1 MKKLIEN
8 YFGPWDKNEIY
19 IPTYEEVNL
28 LDGSASVNKQIEQ
41 LHINVGLKGLP
52 YAHERAY
59 SLALLNNIFGGGAS
73 SVLFQKVREELGLCY
88 TIYSYSQPY
97 IGVGSLNIYTGL
109 SKQFAGKALEVINR
123 ELKHFADNGI
133 SDEKLNINKEKLIS
147 GYLLGLESTASR
159 MFANAKCL
167 LLQNKIKTAEEV
179 TEKINKINKQD
190 INYVLEEC
198 FKPGIISASY
208 VGQDVEIDGLN
219 KIIGLSDV
227 AYNRDVI
234 VNDKRV

>member
-1 MKKLIEN
+1 
-8 YFGPWDKNEIY
+8 
-19 IPTYEEVNL
+19 
-28 LDGSASVNKQIEQ
+28 
-41 LHINVGLKGLP
+41 
-52 YAHERAY
+52 
-59 SLALLNNIFGGGAS
+59 
-73 SVLFQKVREELGLCY
+73 
-88 TIYSYSQPY
+88 
-97 IGVGSLNIYTGL
+97 
-109 SKQFAGKALEVINR
+109 
-123 ELKHFADNGI
+123 
-133 SDEKLNINKEKLIS
+133 
-147 GYLLGLESTASR
+147 

-208 VGQDVEIDGLN
+208 VGQDVEIDELN